1 MKKRL
6 YSILLTLC
14 MLLCFVPTTV
24 FAEGETEEAPV
35 CICEM
40 ACTEETINAD
50 CPICGAEGALVEKCG
65 KYAEP
70 AENEAVL
77 QPEGEKNE
85 EQSEGGEIKEQP
97 EGEEPGKQPEGGE
110 SEEQPE
116 GEEPDGQPEGE
127 MEETP
132 ACICEIACTE
142 ETINA
147 DCPICGAEG
156 ALVENCGKYTEPEE
170 NEAVAQPEGGEA
182 EVLLA
187 PLNAEGQFG
196 IALNAADIAIDST
209 NFPDVNFC
217 SFVKTNFDRDGD
229 GYLNPGEILSVSEIN
244 CQKNN
249 IRNLTGIE
257 YFRVLKNLNCSEN
270 QLTSLDVSQ
279 NTMLGNLHCSD
290 NQLTSLDISRNMK
303 LTWLNCHNN
312 QLTSL
317 DISKNTALQWLN
329 CFNNKLTTLDI
340 SKNTALQWL
349 NCSDNQLNTLDV
361 SKNTSL
367 LRIICINNGLTSLDV
382 SQNTSLTW
390 LDFSDN
396 QLTSIDISQN
406 MSLQFLYCYNN
417 QLTSL
422 DVSRNTGLIKLE
434 CYNNQLTSLDVS
446 QNTTLQYLYCY
457 NNQLT
462 SLDVSGN
469 GVLYELLCH
478 KNQLTSLD
486 VGLNQML
493 KSLNCDDNTHQIVVD
508 ESRNF
513 DLSGLVGGF
522 AANKASNWNGGTV
535 NGTILTVEN
544 DKTTVTYTYNCG
556 SGKSANFTLGVS
568 YTVNFNT
575 DGGSTVV
582 AQTVP
587 HGGVASKP
595 ADPIRNGYTFVNWY
609 TDAGCTMEY
618 NFNAPVTNTVTLYAK
633 WTVNQ
638 DNNTGKSENNKN
650 DIGNT
655 QDSGTPG
662 TNPGISPSINLNTGS
677 DTNSIPDRTDHTFA
691 DLDKAILAPMPE
703 TEVAPK
709 NDAGEKHFLIKEET
723 RTADDNIENSYGND
737 RDKRYLE
744 KVSAKELKKA
754 DTETPKSKDGSES
767 PQTGATGK
775 FAWWIILL
783 LICVGVAVNRMT
795 ARRKKK
801 IEEK

>member
-24 FAEGETEEAPV
+24 FAEGETEDAPA

-40 ACTEETINAD
+40 ACTEGTINAD

-65 KYAEP
+65 KYTEP

-85 EQSEGGEIKEQP
+85 EQPEGGEIKEQP
-97 EGEEPGKQPEGGE
+97 EGEEPGERSEGGE

-116 GEEPDGQPEGE
+116 GEEPEGQPEGE

-170 NEAVAQPEGGEA
+170 NEAGTQPEDEEA

-196 IALNAADIAIDST
+196 IALNAAGIAIDNT
-209 NFPDVNFC
+209 NFPDANFC
-217 SFVKTNFDRDGD
+217 SFVKINFDRDRD

-270 QLTSLDVSQ
+270 QLTSLDVSMNTALTTLNCQKNQLTSLNVSQ
-279 NTMLGNLHCSD
+279 NTMLDNLHCSD
-290 NQLTSLDISRNMK
+290 NQLTSLDISRNTK

-349 NCSDNQLNTLDV
+349 NCSENQLNTLDV

-382 SQNTSLTW
+382 SQNTLLTW

-406 MSLQFLYCYNN
+406 TSLERLYCYNN

-422 DVSRNTGLIKLE
+422 DVSQHMALIELK
-434 CYNNQLTSLDVS
+434 CNKNQLRSLDVS
-446 QNTTLQYLYCY
+446 QNT
-457 NNQLT
+457 
-462 SLDVSGN
+462 SLR
-469 GVLYELLCH
+469 VLEC
-478 KNQLTSLD
+478 N
-486 VGLNQML
+486 
-493 KSLNCDDNTHQIVVD
+493 DNTHQIVVD

-513 DLSGLVGGF
+513 DLSGLTGGF
-522 AANKASNWNGGTV
+522 VVSKASNWNGGTV
-535 NGTILTVEN
+535 NGTTLTVEN
-544 DKTTVTYTYNCG
+544 DKNTVTYTYNCG
-556 SGKSANFTLGVS
+556 YGKSANFTLAVS

-587 HGGVASKP
+587 HGGVAGKP
-595 ADPIRNGYTFVNWY
+595 VDPVRNGYTFVNWY

-618 NFNAPVTNTVTLYAK
+618 NFNTPVTNTVTLYAK

-662 TNPGISPSINLNTGS
+662 TNPSTSPSINLNTGS
-677 DTNSIPDRTDHTFA
+677 DTDLTPDRTDYTFA

-709 NDAGEKHFLIKEET
+709 NDAGLKHFLIKEET
-723 RTADDNIENSYGND
+723 RNADENIENSYGND

-754 DTETPKSKDGSES
+754 DTETAKPKDDIES

-783 LICVGVAVNRMT
+783 LICVGVAVNRM
-795 ARRKKK
+795 AAHRKKK